1 MRVWFAIVSTD
12 NTPVEILPGPLS
24 LTLSLTFSALMALPA
39 AGRQAT
45 AGADLRTATKA
56 AVRASALATI
66 RVNALS
72 SINQPLGNS
81 LVRLRDAK
89 IGRIVSS
96 SLTDKMGAY
105 SFKGLDP
112 GNYVVE
118 IVGTDQTPLAATNLI
133 NVNAGDSVSAVVKL
147 PFKPT
152 MIGSLLGNRLSP
164 ATSDGPAAGSLGQI
178 VSQALDQLPQAAAQ
192 AIPAVVPVG
201 APMDE
206 R

>member
-1 MRVWFAIVSTD
+1 MRVGFAIVSTD
-12 NTPVEILPGPLS
+12 NTPVEITPGL
-24 LTLSLTFSALMALPA
+24 LSLTFSALMALPA
-39 AGRQAT
+39 AGRQGT
-45 AGADLRTATKA
+45 AIADVRPAAKA
-56 AVRASALATI
+56 AVRTSALATI
-66 RVNALS
+66 QVNAVS

-81 LVRLRDAK
+81 LVRVRDAK

-96 SLTDKMGAY
+96 SLTDKMGAC

-112 GNYVVE
+112 GNYVAE
-118 IVGTDQTPLAATNLI
+118 IVGTDQTQLAATNLI
-133 NVNAGDSVSAVVKL
+133 SVNAGDSVSAVVKL

-164 ATSDGPAAGSLGQI
+164 ATAYGTAAGSLSQI
-178 VSQALDQLPQAAAQ
+178 VPQILDQLPQAAAQ

-201 APMDE
+201 APLSE